1 MNKSKA
7 LSRFIQLYE
16 TVMAHPTHYTGFYTD
31 GIALSKDLISYL
43 TDNNLLD
50 TCTELIHVLQ
60 PDGSMQIKRCIRPF
74 INIKALTKPKH

>member
-31 GIALSKDLISYL
+31 GIALSKDLTYWLYDKHLLGSC
-43 TDNNLLD
+43 TD
-50 TCTELIHVLQ
+50 TIHVLQ
-60 PDGSMQIKRCIRPF
+60 PDGNMVLKLYLKPF
-74 INIKALTKPKH
+74 ISIKALTKPKY

>member
-7 LSRFIQLYE
+7 LARFIQLYE

-43 TDNNLLD
+43 TDN
-50 TCTELIHVLQ
+50 TYLIHVQ
-60 PDGSMQIKRCIRPF
+60 S
-74 INIKALTKPKH
+74 